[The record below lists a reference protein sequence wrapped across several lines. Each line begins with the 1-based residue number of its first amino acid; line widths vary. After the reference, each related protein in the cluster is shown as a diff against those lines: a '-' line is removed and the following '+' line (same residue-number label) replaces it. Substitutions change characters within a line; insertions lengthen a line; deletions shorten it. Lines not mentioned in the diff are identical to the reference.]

1 MAVAPTTAAAIP
13 GYRIEGT
20 IGRGGMAIVYLAVQ
34 QSLDRRV
41 ALKVLDRALARE
53 PEFVARFI
61 GEARL
66 LASMHHRNIVAI
78 HDVGEYDGAPY
89 LAMEYFP
96 EGSMLPLCGRLGER
110 EVLRCI
116 RDVASALHHAHARG
130 VVHRDV
136 KPDNIF
142 RAADGVSM
150 LGDFGIARG
159 HHRDGATTAV
169 GRALGTPQFMAPER
183 WRDEPGDPR
192 SDLYSLGVTLHALA
206 TGKVPYDGENPLSI
220 GMRHANDPL
229 PLLPAAFTRMQG
241 LLASLMAKSA
251 DARAPSAAAVV
262 EHVDALLAEIDADP
276 DADHA
281 GGRTSTARLLLEW
294 PFRSRDAQPQTSAAA
309 QTRTPRRLVAVLGAA
324 VAAVLAALAV
334 WQFGS
339 PAVAPSDPRRVAV
352 PSTVSLAIMPF
363 AADAAD
369 EELVRLANVLTND
382 LTSGLARHRGLE
394 VAERSAADGAHAQ
407 QLDDA
412 ALAERLRVGY
422 ALRGTLARNADAL
435 RVQAQLRELPSG
447 RTRWETSFDGQYA
460 RFWEL
465 ESHVIGA
472 VTAVL
477 TPSVEPAA
485 AANPAGGS
493 TDAFVHYLRGRQLLD
508 GSGGGGGSAAAAAV
522 EFKAALAKSPDSAA
536 AHAGLCAA
544 QLKLFESGR
553 DSQQFDRARDACD
566 AAMAADSTMG
576 EVMLAS
582 GDLYRLSGDAARA
595 IEFYR
600 RAETDPA
607 LRVRALTGLGKAHA
621 SLGDN
626 PAAENY
632 LRRALGLQPG
642 SWQGYLALGN
652 FLRGSGR
659 GGEAIDSY
667 RVALSLAPGDET
679 SVYNNMGSTM
689 MLLDRLEE
697 AADVFGKS
705 LERKRTKSNLSN
717 LGTVQFSLGQFQS
730 AATLYR
736 EALTIDPDDYRLH
749 GNLADSLSLQGAAQ
763 HEAAEHYLAAAE
775 RARAYLAA
783 RTDAVDAAADL
794 AWYLLNIDLKR
805 DALSLIEPIALRD
818 DIDSELAYRL
828 AQCFAVLGNLEAARI
843 WRQKALE
850 RGFSPRIIA
859 STPWFSAL

>member
-61 GEARL
+61 GEARV

-130 VVHRDV
+130 VVHRDI

-159 HHRDGATTAV
+159 HQRDGATTAV
-169 GRALGTPQFMAPER
+169 GRALGTPHYMAPER

-206 TGKVPYDGENPLSI
+206 TGTVPYDGENPLSI

-229 PLLPAAFTRMQG
+229 PRLPAAFARMQG
-241 LLASLMAKSA
+241 LLASLMAKSP
-251 DARAPSAAAVV
+251 DARAPNAAAVV
-262 EHVDALLAEIDADP
+262 EHVDVLLAEIDADP

-294 PFRSRDAQPQTSAAA
+294 PFRSRDARPQPSVAA
-309 QTRTPRRLVAVLGAA
+309 QTRSPRRLIIGLGAIV
-324 VAAVLAALAV
+324 VAALAALAV

-339 PAVAPSDPRRVAV
+339 PALAPSDPRRVAV
-352 PSTVSLAIMPF
+352 PTTVSLAIMPF
-363 AADAAD
+363 AADAED

-394 VAERSAADGAHAQ
+394 VAERSAVDGAHAQ
-407 QLDDA
+407 QLDDT
-412 ALAERLRVGY
+412 ALAARLRVGY
-422 ALRGTLARNADAL
+422 ALRGTLARDADAL

-465 ESHVIGA
+465 ESNVIGA

-477 TPSVEPAA
+477 TPSVEPAV

-508 GSGGGGGSAAAAAV
+508 GSGGGGAAAAAT
-522 EFKAALAKSPDSAA
+522 EFQTALAKSPDSAA

-544 QLKLFESGR
+544 QLRLFESGR
-553 DSQQFDRARDACD
+553 DAQQFDRAREACD
-566 AAMAADSTMG
+566 AAMAADPGMG

-582 GDLYRLSGDAARA
+582 GDLYRLSGDAGRA

-626 PAAENY
+626 QTAESY

-659 GGEAIDSY
+659 GVEAIDSY

-689 MLLDRLEE
+689 MVLDRLED
-697 AADVFGKS
+697 AADAFGKS
-705 LERKRTKSNLSN
+705 LERKRTKSSLSN

-730 AATLYR
+730 AAALYR
-736 EALTIDPDDYRLH
+736 EALTIDPDDYRLY
-749 GNLADSLSLQGAAQ
+749 GNLADSLSLLGAAED
-763 HEAAEHYLAAAE
+763 EATEQYAAAAE
-775 RARAYLAA
+775 RARTYLAT

-794 AWYLLNIDLKR
+794 AWYLLNIESKR
-805 DALSLIEPIALRD
+805 DALALIEPIAQRD
-818 DIDSELAYRL
+818 DVDSEVAYRL
-828 AQCFAVLGNLEAARI
+828 AQCFAVLGNLEAARS

-859 STPWFSAL
+859 ATPWFSAL